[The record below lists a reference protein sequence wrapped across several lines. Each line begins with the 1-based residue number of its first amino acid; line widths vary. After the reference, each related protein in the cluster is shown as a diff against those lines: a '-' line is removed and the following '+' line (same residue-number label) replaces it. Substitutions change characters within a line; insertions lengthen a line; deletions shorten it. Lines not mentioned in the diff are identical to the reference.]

1 MILISTALFR
11 AVTAPTATDQKSDS
25 ESIIT
30 FKKKNKEG
38 KLIKA
43 SLHDRMKHTAFPV
56 DI

>member
-11 AVTAPTATDQKSDS
+11 AVTAPNATDQKSDS

-30 FKKKNKEG
+30 LKKNKEG